1 MKQRTKLAIV
11 SVAIVAGAAC
21 ADAAAAQ
28 VPKVE
33 LSKAEQALCKLKV
46 GDTMPKFELPKIGGG
61 NAALGDLLGEKAT
74 VVVFW
79 KGDRRM
85 AREQLA
91 DMGPDVVEPF
101 SDKGV
106 AVIGVAVDESASN
119 AQATL
124 QKAKAEFANV
134 LDAGGKAFAQIGS
147 QRLPRTLV
155 LDASGKIVWFDIEY
169 SLMTRRE
176 LKQTLQALGGDAA
189 APKE

>member
-1 MKQRTKLAIV
+1 MIRRTNRLVAAI
-11 SVAIVAGAAC
+11 AIILSEAF

-33 LSKAEQALCKLKV
+33 LSKAEQVLCKLKV
-46 GDTMPKFELPKIGGG
+46 GDAMPKFELPKVEGG
-61 NAALGDLLGEKAT
+61 NASLASLMGKKAT

-101 SDKGV
+101 ADKGV
-106 AVIGVAVDESASN
+106 EVIGIAVDELANN

-124 QKAKAEFANV
+124 QKAKATFPNLV
-134 LDAGGKAFAQIGS
+134 DAGGKVFAQVGS
-147 QRLPRTLV
+147 QRLPRTFV

-176 LKQTLQALGGDAA
+176 LKQTLNALVGDAA